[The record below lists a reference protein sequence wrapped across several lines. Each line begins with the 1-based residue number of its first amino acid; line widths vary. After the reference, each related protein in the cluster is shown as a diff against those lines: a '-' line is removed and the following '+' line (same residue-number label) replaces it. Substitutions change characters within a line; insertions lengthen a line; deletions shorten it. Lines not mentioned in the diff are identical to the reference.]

1 MKAERGPG
9 TKLHTLIMYNNMNN
23 LSWYSVADQSYKN
36 IINVESKKITKS
48 MLSLMDGKIISHQS
62 KS

>member
-48 MLSLMDGKIISHQS
+48 MLSLMDGKIISH
-62 KS
+62 